1 MRNCGRTLGVLACA
15 LMVGAG
21 LSTPASADAGAMTA
35 AGTLTRMTAFSV
47 TPASASPTGLGV
59 TVVQVSTHLVDPDGI
74 APMVGAIDGLQV
86 VKCPCVLM
94 EHTGTPLKNA
104 EARDF
109 VPLHL
114 ASGTVTDG
122 TWTGQF
128 ILGAAQSGHW
138 GTKILAGDFGVEDP
152 PNMPGW
158 SVFADLPSPFTG
170 VGVDITGTNRPVIT
184 HSTPVRRSDGR
195 YLLTGRAIRATSR
208 TAIRNTRLEVMAD
221 CQYVTTRYSIVGVRT
236 NSAGVFAVVL
246 TKAQLPAF
254 GASLCVAQVAY
265 PGHWLL
271 AFG

>member
-1 MRNCGRTLGVLACA
+1 
-15 LMVGAG
+15 
-21 LSTPASADAGAMTA
+21 
-35 AGTLTRMTAFSV
+35 
-47 TPASASPTGLGV
+47 
-59 TVVQVSTHLVDPDGI
+59 
-74 APMVGAIDGLQV
+74 
-86 VKCPCVLM
+86 M

-128 ILGAAQSGHW
+128 ILGSAQSGHW
-138 GTKILAGDFGVEDP
+138 GAKILAGDFGVEDQ

-170 VGVDITGTNRPVIT
+170 VGVDIAGTNRPVIT
-184 HSTPVRRSDGR
+184 HKAPVRRSDGR
-195 YLLTGRAIRATSR
+195 YLLTGTAIRATSH
-208 TAIRNTRLEVMAD
+208 TVIRYTRFEVVVD
-221 CQYVTTRYSIVGVRT
+221 CANVTTRHSVVGVRT

-246 TKAQLPAF
+246 TKAQLPPF
-254 GASLCVAQVAY
+254 GSSLCVAQVAY